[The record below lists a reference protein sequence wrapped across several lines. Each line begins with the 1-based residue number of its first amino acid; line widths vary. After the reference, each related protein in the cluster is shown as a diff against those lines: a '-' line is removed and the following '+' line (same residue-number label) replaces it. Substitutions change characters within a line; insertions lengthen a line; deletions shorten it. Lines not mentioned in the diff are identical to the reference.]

1 MADSTKTVAYEIT
14 ADHTNF
20 VQGVQAAAGALTGM
34 TNQAQSQFKGLG
46 EAISSIQKPLLA
58 VAAIVGGGSV
68 FKSAI
73 DGANKLNGEAM
84 KLSKALGI
92 TGDEAATLRTALGD
106 IYTDSDTYI
115 GAFQKFGKQIKSN
128 EDGLRAMGLQTRDTN
143 GNLRDSN
150 TLFTEALG
158 VVGSY
163 KPGLDQTTAAM
174 TLFGK
179 GVDDVIT
186 LQKLNNQ
193 VLEDAKAKNEA
204 LGMTL
209 TKEGVASTKAYKAAM
224 NDVGDVMDAVKN
236 TIGKAVMPVFTDLA
250 NMFSD
255 VGPQVVE
262 VFKVAMMGVVTVL
275 RVVQGAIETVAG
287 VIKAAYATIVD
298 GAGLTGEVISKMLA
312 GDFSGAAASA
322 KQLGARIGMGV
333 REGFTA
339 FMAAG
344 DNVGANVDKDYD
356 AIFGK
361 GTAVG
366 APKGGTKTMGDFSKT
381 NEKKGDKSDIP
392 GFEAQLEAMRLA
404 ISKQGLL
411 EGQYRELS
419 KAEEAKFWRDKAA
432 MANLSVEDRAKA
444 AKKASEAELAVIKQ
458 GFEAKVAQL
467 NAESALYRNNMDKK
481 LEIER
486 EIQSKYQEGTK
497 EFEAAQGRINAIQ
510 RQAAE
515 QVKQVEEIKLQARR
529 NAQLQGIALEE
540 QQAQFEQQTRQ
551 ISQAEY
557 LQQLQ
562 GFENRRNQIALQALQ
577 ERLQT
582 EALNPD
588 SDPAKVAQLHA
599 ELEALEQQHQLRMG
613 QIIRQ
618 QAMANNQAIMGITTG
633 LESGFANVFAGIGT
647 KVRSLGDLFRG
658 LGNSLLQTMT
668 QVFAKMAAEWVARRL
683 MMSLFG
689 KALNVA
695 DVTSESA
702 KAGAG
707 GVASMAA
714 APFPINLGA
723 PAFGAAMSALALSF
737 APMASAAGG
746 FDIPGT
752 LNPITQ
758 LHAKE
763 MVLPAKYADVIR
775 DMADGSGGGGGQP
788 VNVVYNDHSGRLS
801 RAEIERNISVIADG
815 LAKAQRN
822 GWRPA

>member
-20 VQGVQAAAGALTGM
+20 VQGVQAAAGALTGL
-34 TNQAQSQFKGLG
+34 TSQAQSQFKGLG
-46 EAISSIQKPLLA
+46 EAIASIQKPLLA
-58 VAAIVGGGSV
+58 MAAIVGGGSF

-73 DGANKLNGEAM
+73 DSTNKLNGEAM

-92 TGDEAATLRTALGD
+92 TGTEAAGLRTALGD
-106 IYTDSDTYI
+106 IGSDSDTYV
-115 GAFQKFGKQIKSN
+115 GAFQKFAKQIKTN
-128 EDGLRAMGLQTRDTN
+128 EDGLRAMGLQTRDSN

-150 TLFTEALG
+150 VLFTEALG

-179 GVDDVIT
+179 GVDDVMT

-193 VLEDAKAKNEA
+193 VIEEARAKNEA
-204 LGMTL
+204 LGMTM
-209 TKEGVASTKAYKAAM
+209 TKEGVAATKAYKMAM

-236 TIGKAVMPVFTDLA
+236 TIGKAVMPIFTEMA
-250 NMFSD
+250 QYFAET
-255 VGPQVVE
+255 GPYVVE
-262 VFKVAMMGVVTVL
+262 VFKGAMMGLVGVF
-275 RVVQGAIETVAG
+275 RVVQGAVKTVAG
-287 VIKAAYATIVD
+287 VVFEAFSTIID
-298 GAGLTGEVISKMLA
+298 GAGII
-312 GDFSGAAASA
+312 GDVFSRLFKGDYSGAAQAA
-322 KQLGARIGMGV
+322 GQLGTRLGQT
-333 REGFTA
+333 FTNSFRN
-339 FMAAG
+339 FMEAG
-344 DNVGANVDKDYD
+344 DDVGK
-356 AIFGK
+356 AIESDFERIYGK
-361 GTAVG
+361 GAAVG
-366 APKGGTKTMGDFSKT
+366 APKGGSNTMGDFNKT
-381 NEKKGDKSDIP
+381 NKKKGDKSDIP
-392 GFEAQLEAMRLA
+392 EFEAQLEAMRLA
-404 ISKQGLL
+404 ISKQGLM

-529 NAQLQGIALEE
+529 NAHLQGIALEE

-557 LQQLQ
+557 LQQLA

-588 SDPAKVAQLHA
+588 SNPAEVARLHA
-599 ELEALEQQHQLRMG
+599 EIEGLEQQHQLRMG
-613 QIIRQ
+613 QIIQQ
-618 QAMANNQAIMGITTG
+618 QAVANNQAILGITSG
-633 LESGFANVFAGIGT
+633 LESGFANVFADIGT

-714 APFPINLGA
+714 APFPLNLGA

-775 DMADGSGGGGGQP
+775 DMADGNGGGGGQP
-788 VNVVYNDHSGRLS
+788 VHVTYNDNSGRLS
-801 RAEIERNISVIADG
+801 RAEIERNISVIAEG

-822 GWRPA
+822 GWRPS

>member
-1 MADSTKTVAYEIT
+1 MSANEKEIAYSIT

-34 TNQAQSQFKGLG
+34 TTQAQSQFKGLG
-46 EAISSIQKPLLA
+46 EAIASIQKPLLA
-58 VAAIVGGGSV
+58 MAAIVGGGSF

-73 DGANKLNGEAM
+73 DSTNKLNGEAM
-84 KLSKALGI
+84 KLSKALGV
-92 TGDEAATLRTALGD
+92 TGTEAASLRTALGD
-106 IYTDSDTYI
+106 IGSDSDTYV
-115 GAFQKFGKQIKSN
+115 GAFQKFAKQIKSN
-128 EDGLRAMGLQTRDTN
+128 EDGLRAMGLQTRDSN

-150 TLFTEALG
+150 VLFTEALG
-158 VVGSY
+158 AVGSY

-179 GVDDVIT
+179 GVDDVMT

-193 VLEDAKAKNEA
+193 VIADAKAKNEE
-204 LGMTL
+204 LGLTL

-236 TIGKAVMPVFTDLA
+236 TIGKAVMPIFTEMA
-250 NMFSD
+250 QYFAQT
-255 VGPQVVE
+255 GPYVVE
-262 VFKVAMMGVVTVL
+262 VFKGALMGLVGAF
-275 RVVQGAIETVAG
+275 RVVQAVVKTVSG
-287 VIKAAYATIVD
+287 VVFEALSTIID
-298 GAGLTGEVISKMLA
+298 GAGIVGDVFSRLFE
-312 GDFSGAAASA
+312 GDFSGAYQSA
-322 KQLGARIGMGV
+322 KQLGSRVGESFTNAFRNKAEAISDARSAI
-333 REGFTA
+333 EGDFERI
-339 FMAAG
+339 
-344 DNVGANVDKDYD
+344 Y
-356 AIFGK
+356 GK
-361 GTAVG
+361 GTAMG
-366 APKGGTKTMGDFSKT
+366 APKGGDNTMGDFSKT
-381 NEKKGDKSDIP
+381 NEKKGDKSAIP
-392 GFEAQLEAMRLA
+392 GFESQLEAMRLA
-404 ISKQGLL
+404 ISKQGLI

-529 NAQLQGIALEE
+529 NAHLQGIALEE

-557 LQQLQ
+557 LQQLA

-588 SDPAKVAQLHA
+588 SNPAEVARLHA
-599 ELEALEQQHQLRMG
+599 EIEGLEQQHQLRMG
-613 QIIRQ
+613 QILRQ
-618 QAMANNQAIMGITTG
+618 QAMANNQAIVGITNG

-647 KVRSLGDLFRG
+647 KVRTLGDLFRG
-658 LGNSLLQTMT
+658 LGNSLLQAMT
-668 QVFAKMAAEWVARRL
+668 QTFAKMAAEWVAKRL
-683 MMSLFG
+683 MMSLFS
-689 KALNVA
+689 KSLNEG
-695 DVTSESA
+695 DVTSEAA

-723 PAFGAAMSALALSF
+723 PGFGAAMAGMALSF
-737 APMASAAGG
+737 APMASASGG

-763 MVLPAKYADVIR
+763 MVLPAKHADVIR
-775 DMADGSGGGGGQP
+775 DMADHRYGDSE
-788 VNVVYNDHSGRLS
+788 VNVSINAHPMPGNYFMVHQDQLVQALKSAR
-801 RAEIERNISVIADG
+801 RNFAF
-815 LAKAQRN
+815 
-822 GWRPA
+822 